1 MSLLSATLD
10 FNYISAELGLD
21 ISTESLS
28 SQNLNS
34 TIQKFS
40 TVLDSNYISTE
51 LELDIDTESSS
62 SQNLSSTIQKFST
75 SLKRRR
81 IDVDV
86 EAHDNYGFRKHGDF
100 LDFSGDITIL
110 HVAFYLS
117 YLPST
122 TVAQCCIRIFP
133 SNQIRITLTSFVY
146 GIMTTETDQ
155 RTNVC

>member
-1 MSLLSATLD
+1 
-10 FNYISAELGLD
+10 
-21 ISTESLS
+21 
-28 SQNLNS
+28 
-34 TIQKFS
+34 
-40 TVLDSNYISTE
+40 
-51 LELDIDTESSS
+51 SS

-86 EAHDNYGFRKHGDF
+86 EAHDNYVHIVAKLQEPNGITEYISLSVIAKCAKYLMFF
-100 LDFSGDITIL
+100 LDQLQQIL